1 MGMNGGMRM
10 AVTEFVTLDSRQDG
24 LRLALMLV
32 RPEGTPRAIVQLA
45 HGMCEHKER
54 YAPFMEYLAERGCAC
69 VINDHRGHGASVRDI
84 QDLGYFYEDG
94 DRALTE
100 DLHQITLWARERWPG
115 IPLFLFGH
123 SMGSLAV
130 RAYCRD
136 YDRDI
141 DALVVCGSPGE
152 NPSAGFGLVLVGLLT
167 LMKGDRYRSEWIRK
181 TTTGSFSGAAKK
193 RLGGGSWISAN
204 PENVVAYTAD
214 PLCNFTFTLNGYRA
228 LMRLMIRAY
237 GIGTDSHVYKPERGR
252 PDLPIHFYSG
262 ADDTCAPNR
271 RGFENAMERMKKA
284 GYTNV
289 SGHMFP
295 GLRHEILNEKNREEV
310 FERIWSEALEPYI

>member
-1 MGMNGGMRM
+1 MS
-10 AVTEFVTLDSRQDG
+10 TEFVTLESRQDG

-32 RPEGTPRAIVQLA
+32 VPECAPRAIVQIA

-54 YAPFMEYLAERGCAC
+54 YAPFMEYLAARGCAC
-69 VINDHRGHGASVRDI
+69 VINDHRGHGASVRDPG
-84 QDLGYFYEDG
+84 DLGYFYENG
-94 DRALTE
+94 DWALTE
-100 DLHQITLWARERWPG
+100 DLHQITLWAREKWPG
-115 IPLFLFGH
+115 ISLFLLGH

-130 RAYCRD
+130 RAYCKD

-152 NPSAGFGLVLVGLLT
+152 NPASGFGLALIRLLI
-167 LMKGDRYRSEWIRK
+167 LLRGDRHRSALICK
-181 TTTGSFSGAAKK
+181 LTTGSFSAAAKK

-204 PENVVAYTAD
+204 PENVAAYVAD
-214 PLCNFTFTLNGYRA
+214 PLCNFNFTLNGYQA

-237 GIGTDSHVYKPERGR
+237 GIGMDRVGYKPERGR

-271 RGFENAMERMKKA
+271 AGFDNAVNRMKKA
-284 GYTNV
+284 GYTDV
-289 SGHMFP
+289 TGCMFP
-295 GLRHEILNEKNREEV
+295 GLRHEILNERNREEV
-310 FERIWSEALEPYI
+310 FERIWTEALEPYI